1 MSDVQEN
8 FNCLKA
14 DLEDQLNDLRVAE
27 DNAKK
32 ATAEAARFADEMRQE
47 KDRVAQIEKLRRGLE
62 SQVWNKRFWL
72 TLTINN
78 NSVNKTDKFMSSR
91 FCYCKRKQ
99 KQFLNAV
106 LKTGIFLIYTSFF
119 KSSSGWLLPM
129 TVLSTKYE
137 FICSLQ
143 YFCDCV
149 RNESWTH
156 MAGS

>member
-62 SQVWNKRFWL
+62 SQV
-72 TLTINN
+72 
-78 NSVNKTDKFMSSR
+78 
-91 FCYCKRKQ
+91 
-99 KQFLNAV
+99 
-106 LKTGIFLIYTSFF
+106 
-119 KSSSGWLLPM
+119 
-129 TVLSTKYE
+129 
-137 FICSLQ
+137 
-143 YFCDCV
+143 
-149 RNESWTH
+149 
-156 MAGS
+156 